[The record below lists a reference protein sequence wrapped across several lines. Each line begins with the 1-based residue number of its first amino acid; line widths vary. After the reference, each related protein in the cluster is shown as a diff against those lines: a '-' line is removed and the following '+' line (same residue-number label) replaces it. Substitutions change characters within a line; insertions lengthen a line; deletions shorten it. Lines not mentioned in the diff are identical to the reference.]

1 MSSPYIQPSN
11 LMASSESSVKFS
23 WATASALEY
32 CNRRDPT
39 STVCPGLTKK
49 LGEQM
54 IRQPSIGW
62 WERGE
67 AQTDISV
74 GESAMWR
81 RDVNEKKFYTTCQ
94 EDTENRPYIILR
106 LISEYGST
114 RDKGGW
120 TRQMVMYEENTP
132 SPYPFKHDCFT
143 EENERYRRGLEQNDM
158 PGLIHSDDESEEKMP
173 GLIYEVDNLDSE
185 DDMPGLIPA

>member
-1 MSSPYIQPSN
+1 MSSPYIQPSD
-11 LMASSESSVKFS
+11 LIVKSDSFAKFS

-32 CNRRDPT
+32 CKRRDPT
-39 STVCPGLTKK
+39 SIVCAELTKK

-67 AQTDISV
+67 EQTDIPV

-81 RDVNEKKFYTTCQ
+81 RDVNEKKFYTTSP
-94 EDTENRPYIILR
+94 EDISEIKPYVLLR
-106 LISEYGST
+106 LICEYGST
-114 RDKGGW
+114 RDEGGW

-143 EENERYRRGLEQNDM
+143 EENDRYRRELTQNV
-158 PGLIHSDDESEEKMP
+158 PGLIHSE
-173 GLIYEVDNLDSE
+173 
-185 DDMPGLIPA
+185 DMPSLIPADA

>member
-1 MSSPYIQPSN
+1 M
-11 LMASSESSVKFS
+11 
-23 WATASALEY
+23 
-32 CNRRDPT
+32 
-39 STVCPGLTKK
+39 KK

-67 AQTDISV
+67 AQNDMSV

-94 EDTENRPYIILR
+94 EDTEIRSYIVLR

-114 RDKGGW
+114 RDEGGW

-143 EENERYRRGLEQNDM
+143 EENEQYRRGLEQNDM
-158 PGLIHSDDESEEKMP
+158 PGLIHSDDESEKMP
-173 GLIYEVDNLDSE
+173 GLISEVDNLDSE
-185 DDMPGLIPA
+185 DDMPGLIPANA